1 MDMDPNVDIEQLVL
15 ALLQKRE
22 RDYMTVKQIVAGLP
36 SAPRK
41 RLGLTTSQSTA
52 ALLGKLTP
60 HLGQGLQVYKGSRSS
75 YIGRNLS
82 PEDLILRRI
91 EQKSGISSKQLGT
104 QLPMAKKPYITALNT
119 LLNAGAVVCT
129 LRENHTPCL
138 MLADTHNLFLETPSV
153 APEDVGSAVKDAYDG
168 PEDVGSAIKDAYD
181 APEDTRTAFK
191 DAYDRVGQ
199 GRDFVRIHRLRDA
212 LGWSHERFDQVL
224 IDLMADYTVELHGGD
239 PSLLTVADLHDSYT
253 DPHGTLYIT
262 LSWRGRP

>member
-1 MDMDPNVDIEQLVL
+1 MDTNVDIEQLVL

-60 HLGQGLQVYKGSRSS
+60 YLGQGLQVYKGGRSS

-91 EQKSGISSKQLGT
+91 EQKSGISSKQLGA
-104 QLPMAKKPYITALNT
+104 QLPMAKKPYITVLNT

-138 MLADTHNLFLETPSV
+138 MLADTHHSFLETPSV
-153 APEDVGSAVKDAYDG
+153 APEDVGLAVQ
-168 PEDVGSAIKDAYD
+168 DAYD

-212 LGWSHERFDQVL
+212 LGWPHERFDQVL

>member
-60 HLGQGLQVYKGSRSS
+60 HLGQGLKVYKGSRSS

-104 QLPMAKKPYITALNT
+104 QLPMAKRPYITVLNA

-138 MLADTHNLFLETPSV
+138 MLADTHHSFLETPSV
-153 APEDVGSAVKDAYDG
+153 APEDVGLAVQ
-168 PEDVGSAIKDAYD
+168 DAYD

-212 LGWSHERFDQVL
+212 LGWPPERFDQVL

-239 PSLLTVADLHDSYT
+239 PSLLTAADLHDSYT